1 MELNMWKPYN
11 FIKKKKP
18 QTIQEWSLNAFK
30 SVMGN
35 WGLENTSR
43 PGQPL
48 SVLFISILLERV
60 RVFSWLDRQENTWRA
75 EKCHPYTQGG
85 SLREKTGN
93 WRRTDQRF
101 HLFLPGRVYTA
112 EEASEMVSLIKWT
125 RACPTSQT
133 LEDITDPNF
142 GTWSQ
147 THEHVSESGM
157 QRLPASR
164 SFWSPGRQRWAAAC
178 PGDLLRELCT
188 VRGPLALGMAWKL
201 LKGFLI
207 SQQTSGIGCHSG
219 RAVPRDWGILD
230 GAGWGERPWP
240 LPTSSPAVM

>member
-11 FIKKKKP
+11 FIKKIKP

-48 SVLFISILLERV
+48 SVLFISILLEWV
-60 RVFSWLDRQENTWRA
+60 RVFSWLERQENTWGA
-75 EKCHPYTQGG
+75 EKCRPYTQGG
-85 SLREKTGN
+85 PLRKTGN
-93 WRRTDQRF
+93 WRRTDLRF

-133 LEDITDPNF
+133 LEDIADPNF

-164 SFWSPGRQRWAAAC
+164 SFWSPGPQHWAAAR
-178 PGDLLRELCT
+178 PGDLRGPCA
-188 VRGPLALGMAWKL
+188 VRGPLALGMAWKV
-201 LKGFLI
+201 LKGFLVP
-207 SQQTSGIGCHSG
+207 QQMSGIGCHSG
-219 RAVPRDWGILD
+219 RAVPRDRGSLD

-240 LPTSSPAVM
+240 LPTLSPAIM